1 MVISAAT
8 TWNKVCMKG
17 GKDIFTGEQE
27 VEEWFVTQI
36 RYERRIVI
44 ADKDYAST
52 DAIYSF

>member
-1 MVISAAT
+1 
-8 TWNKVCMKG
+8 MKG

-36 RYERRIVI
+36 RYEQRIVI
-44 ADKDYAST
+44 AGKDYAST